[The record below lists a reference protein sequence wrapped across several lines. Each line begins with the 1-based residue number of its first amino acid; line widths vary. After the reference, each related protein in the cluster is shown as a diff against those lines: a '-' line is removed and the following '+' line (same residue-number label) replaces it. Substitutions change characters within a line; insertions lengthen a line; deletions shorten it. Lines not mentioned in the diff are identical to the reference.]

1 MLTRMPFVR
10 LSTIPI
16 VFIGRPLR
24 QPFLVQVKMTDVS
37 RGCGGFRLPG
47 FAPVKGPTRTS
58 TSRRTSI
65 LPWAFSSCRAA
76 VTLMRLPR
84 TNWRIFRGLD
94 TAEDHQPLISLEQW
108 H

>member
-1 MLTRMPFVR
+1 MLTRVSFAPPVPA
-10 LSTIPI
+10 PI

-24 QPFLVQVKMTDVS
+24 QLFLVLVKLTDVS